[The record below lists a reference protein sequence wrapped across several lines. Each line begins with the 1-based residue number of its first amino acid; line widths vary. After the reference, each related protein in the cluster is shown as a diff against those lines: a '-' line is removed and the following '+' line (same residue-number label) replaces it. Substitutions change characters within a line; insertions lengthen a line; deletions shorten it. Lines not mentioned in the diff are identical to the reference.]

1 MSASVEDRGFAVQQR
16 IPANIKEDS
25 TTVSQPVAYAL
36 ANKVSSLCYYY
47 YFYNLHR

>member
-1 MSASVEDRGFAVQQR
+1 MSARVEDRGFAVQQR

-36 ANKVSSLCYYY
+36 ANKVPLALLLLL
-47 YFYNLHR
+47 FYNLHR